1 MSEATT
7 SVHPIIGPAS
17 ARDIE
22 YRAFARDFGDGRVVL
37 SAVATSSYPVGPY
50 EIFFEGGVDDLKLME
65 KRPVIFYNLV
75 TYQVASWTQGQ
86 PLVDTPREITVTDAY
101 GAHTVMVEAWSG
113 APVNS

>member
-1 MSEATT
+1 MPDTT
-7 SVHPIIGPAS
+7 SIQPKIGPAS

-22 YRAFARDFGDGRVVL
+22 YRAFARDFGGGRVVL

-50 EIFFEGGVDDLKLME
+50 EIFFEGGVGDLRLME
-65 KRPVIFYNLV
+65 KAPVIHYNLV

-101 GAHTVMVEAWSG
+101 GPHAVTVEAWSG
-113 APVNS
+113 APVGS

>member
-1 MSEATT
+1 MPETT
-7 SVHPIIGPAS
+7 SILPKTGPAS

-50 EIFFEGGVDDLKLME
+50 EIFFEGGVGDLRLME
-65 KRPVIFYNLV
+65 KAPTIFYNLV

-101 GAHTVMVEAWSG
+101 GAHTVTVEAWSG
-113 APVNS
+113 VPANS